1 MIHIFIGVIFGI
13 IIRHF
18 IIEPIEVRK
27 IRKELFEKQKKELL
41 EKYKYLDN
49 AKREEADKET

>member
-1 MIHIFIGVIFGI
+1 MWVVIGVIFGI

-27 IRKELFEKQKKELL
+27 IRKEYFEKYKKELL
-41 EKYKYLDN
+41 EKYKYLED
-49 AKREEADKET
+49 AKEEVTNEADN